1 MNSYGGI
8 PSDPKTAARFMNNYA
23 RRFHAGAFATPTAA
37 EIAKLQAQRG
47 GWREWDGVMAACRGL
62 TRDSVRTDFTGRQYT
77 LRKGSTVV
85 THLAAAPG
93 ARLPD
98 MSWADAIYSYVED
111 VGITQQLQDQGREP
125 RAVRV
130 SAASEVIT
138 CWGHAGTGHVYPR
151 EDMAT
156 VTRVPMEVEPAVRQE
171 VLAEVAKLTGWHDDF
186 PFYSDGS
193 WSALSLR
200 GFKPD
205 DPQWGI
211 KPSEMSKD
219 WWSKHPEAKRYTQ
232 CDWTVLA
239 ARCPATV
246 ALVKSMPYWENLER
260 VRLLQMSSRNGKA
273 ATLSRHSDVT
283 DRAAGTRDGAIA
295 RFHVPLITDPS
306 ITMSAWNLKGRT
318 KAVHLPAWTCWYL
331 DARKPHAVVNP
342 SNVDRIHL
350 VVDVVADRRV
360 RKAIVDGQEYVR

>member
-62 TRDSVRTDFTGRQYT
+62 TRDSVRTDFIGREYT
-77 LRKGSTVV
+77 LRKGSVIV
-85 THLAAAPG
+85 THLAAERG
-93 ARLPD
+93 AHLPD
-98 MSWADAIYSYVED
+98 MGWADVVYAYTED
-111 VGITQQLQDQGREP
+111 STITGQLQDQGREP
-125 RAVRV
+125 RAVRI

-138 CWGHAGTGHVYPR
+138 CWGQPGTGYTYPR
-151 EDMAT
+151 HDVAT
-156 VTRVPMEVEPAVRQE
+156 ITRVPLTVEAEQRRE
-171 VLAEVAKLTGWHDDF
+171 ILAEVGKLTGWHDDF

-211 KPSEMSKD
+211 KPSEMSKS
-219 WWSKHPEAKRYTQ
+219 WWAEHPEAKRYTHA
-232 CDWTVLA
+232 DWTVMA
-239 ARCPATV
+239 NDCPSTV
-246 ALVKSMPYWENLER
+246 MLVKSIPWWGRLER

-273 ATLSRHSDVT
+273 ATLSRHSDIT

-295 RFHVPLITDPS
+295 RFHIPLITDES

-318 KAVHLPAWTCWYL
+318 RAVHLPPWSCWYL
-331 DARKPHAVVNP
+331 DARKPHSVINP
-342 SNVDRIHL
+342 SGVDRIHL
-350 VVDVVADRRV
+350 VVDVVSDRHV